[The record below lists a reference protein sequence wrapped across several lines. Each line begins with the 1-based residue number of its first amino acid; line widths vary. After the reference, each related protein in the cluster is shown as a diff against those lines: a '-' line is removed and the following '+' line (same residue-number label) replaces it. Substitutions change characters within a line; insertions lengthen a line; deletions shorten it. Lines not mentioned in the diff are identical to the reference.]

1 MKNSTR
7 QVLRRSQTQTSK
19 AALTPKA
26 INIRE
31 ISPDLYLAVKIAAAK
46 RGLTLKAYVLEV
58 LSDRIAAE
66 VKVEKRAGREK

>member
-7 QVLRRSQTQTSK
+7 QVLRRSQTQTPK
-19 AALTPKA
+19 AGTPKA

-31 ISPDLYLAVKIAAAK
+31 ISPDLYLAVKVAAAK